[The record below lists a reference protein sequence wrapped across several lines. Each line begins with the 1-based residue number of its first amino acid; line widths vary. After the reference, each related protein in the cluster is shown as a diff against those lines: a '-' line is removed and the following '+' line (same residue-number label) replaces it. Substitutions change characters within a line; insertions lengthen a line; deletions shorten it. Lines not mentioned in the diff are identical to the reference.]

1 MNIINI
7 IDKKRLNQSLTKEE
21 LEFAVN
27 GFIEK
32 TVADYQMSALLMAI
46 TINGMNEEEV
56 FHLVDIM
63 LNSGDIIDLSD
74 IKKTV
79 IDKHSTGG
87 VGDKTTLVVGPI
99 VAACNLAVAKMSGR
113 GLGHT
118 GGTIDKLESIEG
130 FKVEISNEEF
140 VKQVNE
146 VGFALVS
153 QKGNLV
159 PADKKIYALRDVT
172 GTTSS
177 IPLIAAS
184 IMSKKLAS
192 GADYIVLDVK
202 VGNGAFFEKKEDA
215 RQLAELM
222 KKIGEKYN
230 KKTICVISNMNEPLG
245 RNIGNGL
252 EIKECIDFFNNLYDE
267 SFYEL
272 VVTLASQMVAIG
284 KNIELNNAIKEVEEV
299 IQNGTAKKVFEDFI
313 KAQHGDINNVSI
325 AEKKQNI
332 LSTKEG
338 YITEINSHLLGT
350 LVKDLGGGR
359 NTKDDIIDYGV
370 GFILNKKV
378 GDKVNINEPLA
389 IVYYNKKDISIHDIL
404 SVFKIEEKKEEK
416 APIIIDVV

>member
-7 IDKKRLNQSLTKEE
+7 IDKKRLNQNLTKEE
-21 LEFAVN
+21 IKFAVE
-27 GFIEK
+27 GFMEK

-46 TINGMNEEEV
+46 TINGMNDEEV

-63 LNSGDIIDLSD
+63 LNSGEIIDLSD

-118 GGTIDKLESIEG
+118 GGTIDKLESIKG
-130 FKVEISNEEF
+130 FKVELTNEEF
-140 VKQVNE
+140 ADQVNKI
-146 VGFALVS
+146 GFALVS

-159 PADKKIYALRDVT
+159 PADKKLYALRDVT

-202 VGNGAFFEKKEDA
+202 VGNGAFFEDINDA
-215 RQLAELM
+215 QKLADLM
-222 KKIGEKYN
+222 KKIGDKYN
-230 KKTICVISNMNEPLG
+230 KKTVCVISNMNEPLG
-245 RNIGNGL
+245 TTVGNGL
-252 EIKECIDFFNNLYDE
+252 EIFECIDFFNGTYNK

-272 VVTLASQMVAIG
+272 VLALSSQMVALG
-284 KNIELNNAIKEVEEV
+284 KQIELSLATEEVEAV
-299 IQNGTAKKVFEDFI
+299 IKNGEAKKVFEDFI
-313 KAQHGDINNVSI
+313 KAQHGDINSV
-325 AEKKQNI
+325 ALALKKQNI

-338 YITEINSHLLGT
+338 FITEINSHLLGN

-359 NTKDDIIDYGV
+359 TKKEDIIDYGV
-370 GFILNKKV
+370 GFVLNKKV
-378 GDKVNINEPLA
+378 GDYIKINEPILT
-389 IVYYNKKDISIHDIL
+389 VYYNEKDISIQDIL
-404 SVFKIEEKKEEK
+404 KVFKIEKENVANK
-416 APIIIDVV
+416 PTIIDIV